1 MKVTIPDAKKLTEG
15 VWMAEM
21 SEGEL
26 QLIPGR
32 APEGGGKNIVVINAP
47 EFSSDGKLSFALM
60 EARLANRAANQPTV
74 FLEQTRAAVAPKT
87 GEENKDG
94 RQRAAKIFWVSVAA
108 QFQENLH
115 LGLRAKVWGVKNE
128 YARQLDVVAQGDFA
142 LFYAKN
148 VGFTL
153 CRIESAP
160 YFDTTPI
167 WSDGIYPNRVKISD
181 PILTE
186 SKIGY
191 ADVSG
196 CLLDKKGLRYINA
209 QAANRGISSYGGTF
223 RWLSPSEAQQI
234 FSRLGWRYEVTTV
247 ASP

>member
-1 MKVTIPDAKKLTEG
+1 MKVTIPHAAKLTDG

-32 APEGGGKNIVVINAP
+32 APEGGGKNVVVINAP
-47 EFSSDGKLSFALM
+47 EYSPGGELSFALM
-60 EARLANRAANQPTV
+60 EARIANRAANQPTV
-74 FLEQTRAAVAPKT
+74 FLEQTRPAVAPNA
-87 GEENKDG
+87 GEGDMDR
-94 RQRAAKIFWVSVAA
+94 RQRPARIFWVSVAA

-115 LGLRAKVWGVKNE
+115 IGLRAKVWGVKNE
-128 YARQLDVVAQGDFA
+128 YARQLDAVAQGDFV

-148 VGFTL
+148 AGFTL
-153 CRIESAP
+153 CRIESDP

-167 WSDGIYPNRVKISD
+167 WPDSIYPNRIKVSG
-181 PILTE
+181 PVLAE

-196 CLLDKKGLRYINA
+196 CLLDKKGLRYTNA

-223 RWLSPSEAQQI
+223 RYLSPTEAQQI
-234 FSRLGWRYEVTTV
+234 FARLGWRYEVTTV
-247 ASP
+247 ASQ